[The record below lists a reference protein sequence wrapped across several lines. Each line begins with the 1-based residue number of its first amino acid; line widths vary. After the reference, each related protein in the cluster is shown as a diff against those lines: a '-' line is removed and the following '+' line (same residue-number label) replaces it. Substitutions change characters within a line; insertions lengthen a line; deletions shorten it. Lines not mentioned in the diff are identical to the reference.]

1 MFFFVTIHIK
11 QLNYYQLK
19 KKQHEWSLDK
29 VTTLKHKPIRKRSS
43 YGHYNHKK
51 KKIMQKKTKKNPL
64 ALHLLSWACAISIL
78 IFSILSDVSPLIYS
92 GSNLADHNTV
102 NNTRKKLSAI
112 SLTFIA
118 LI

>member
-51 KKIMQKKTKKNPL
+51 KKIMQKKTKKKNPTCIAFAQL
-64 ALHLLSWACAISIL
+64 GLRCININLFDIIGCVASHLFWKQLGRS
-78 IFSILSDVSPLIYS
+78 
-92 GSNLADHNTV
+92 
-102 NNTRKKLSAI
+102 
-112 SLTFIA
+112 
-118 LI
+118 